1 MKKKIHLII
10 IVTFFL
16 VTSALAK
23 SQWETAISEYNEYSL
38 PLVNVEV
45 DVSGLSKESYIP
57 GHITIVDAEMR
68 TEGRLIASFDC
79 KLRYRGASSLKYE
92 KKSFAIKLLDSDG
105 ESLDANVFGIRK
117 ENDWILDA
125 MAIDR
130 IRMRNRVCFDIWN
143 DISKTPYETDFDN
156 RNGTLGQFVEV
167 YLNGE
172 YHGLYCMTD
181 KIDRKLLGLKKAKEQ
196 SDGSVYV
203 RGVLYKGEAWTD
215 ATLMKGYDI
224 SEPFDEEAWNGWELQ
239 YPDDYPCY
247 DAWKPMMN
255 LIDFTNTRNSFFTYH
270 YTEHFYYDNLVD
282 YAVFLMA
289 LNIIDNNVKN
299 THFSCPDINDNQR
312 FFITPWDL
320 DCSIGGTFD
329 GAHNDSYTSLS
340 ALTSNY
346 LYYQMYIY
354 NVGDFRSEMKK
365 KWQTLLESI
374 LSPQTFS
381 ERLDTY
387 AVRFVESGAWK
398 RECDKWNNN
407 PVPLDLDEELAYV
420 KKWYEGNVKKVCK
433 ILDVDY
439 NPPSS
444 IPSVYA
450 PIQSSSVNYSLGG
463 MCAGRNPMGIVII
476 NGRKYLKRQ

>member
-1 MKKKIHLII
+1 MKKTILLFII
-10 IVTFFL
+10 FSFSL

-45 DVSGLSKESYIP
+45 DVSGLKKESYIP

-68 TEGRLIASFDC
+68 TEGRLMASFDC

-105 ESLDANVFGIRK
+105 EDLDVNVFGIRK

-143 DISKTPYETDFDN
+143 EISKTPYKTDFDN
-156 RNGTLGQFVEV
+156 RNGTLGYFVEV
-167 YLNGE
+167 YLNGD

-215 ATLMKGYDI
+215 ATRMTGYDI
-224 SEPFDEEAWNGWELQ
+224 SESFDGEAWNGWELQ

-247 DAWKPMMN
+247 DAWKPLMN
-255 LIDFTNTRNSFFTYH
+255 LIDFCNTRNAFFKLH
-270 YTEHFYYDNLVD
+270 YRQHFYFDNLVD
-282 YAVFLMA
+282 YAIFIMG

-299 THFSCPDINDNQR
+299 THFSCPDINVNET
-312 FFITPWDL
+312 FLITPWDL
-320 DCSIGGTFD
+320 DCSLGGLYEGSHFD
-329 GAHNDSYTSLS
+329 EYVKITN
-340 ALTSNY
+340 LTGNY
-346 LYYQMYIY
+346 LFYQMYMY
-354 NVGDFRSEMKK
+354 NVDNFRESMKER
-365 KWQTLLESI
+365 WQE
-374 LSPQTFS
+374 LSLGIMSPNNFNA
-381 ERLDTY
+381 RLDAY
-387 AVRFVESGAWK
+387 AKRFKESGAWQ
-398 RECDKWNNN
+398 REYDKWNNN
-407 PVPLDLDEELAYV
+407 PVPLDLDDELEYV
-420 KKWYEGNVKKVCK
+420 KNWYVNNIAALNKVLGV
-433 ILDVDY
+433 IADDIPYVFQDTDSY
-439 NPPSS
+439 NIRMYNIDGKRIMSNPF
-444 IPSVYA
+444 
-450 PIQSSSVNYSLGG
+450 
-463 MCAGRNPMGIVII
+463 GRII
-476 NGRKYLKRQ
+476 YIENGRKIIR

>member
-1 MKKKIHLII
+1 MKKTILLVII
-10 IVTFFL
+10 FSFSL

-45 DVSGLSKESYIP
+45 DVSRLSKENYIP

-68 TEGRLIASFDC
+68 TEGRLMASFDC

-105 ESLDANVFGIRK
+105 EDLDANVFGIRK

-143 DISKTPYETDFDN
+143 EISKTPYKTDFDN

-215 ATLMKGYDI
+215 ATGMSGYDT
-224 SEPFDEEAWNGWELQ
+224 SESFDEESWNGWELQ

-247 DAWKPMMN
+247 DAWKPLMN
-255 LIDFTNTRNSFFTYH
+255 LIDFCNTRNAFFKLH
-270 YTEHFYYDNLVD
+270 YRQHFYYDNLVD
-282 YAVFLMA
+282 YALFIMG

-299 THFSCPDINDNQR
+299 THFSCPDINVNET
-312 FFITPWDL
+312 FLITPWDL
-320 DCSIGGTFD
+320 DCSLGGLYEGSHFD
-329 GAHNDSYTSLS
+329 EYVKITN
-340 ALTSNY
+340 LTGNY
-346 LYYQMYIY
+346 LFYQMYMY
-354 NVGDFRSEMKK
+354 NVDNFRESMKER
-365 KWQTLLESI
+365 WQE
-374 LSPQTFS
+374 LSLGIMSPNNFNA
-381 ERLDTY
+381 RLDAY
-387 AVRFVESGAWK
+387 AKRFKESGAWQ
-398 RECDKWNNN
+398 REYDKWNNN
-407 PVPLDLDEELAYV
+407 PVPLDLDDELEYV
-420 KKWYEGNVKKVCK
+420 KNWYVNNIAALNKVLGV
-433 ILDVDY
+433 IADDIPYVFQDTDSY
-439 NPPSS
+439 NIRMYNIDGKRIMSNPT
-444 IPSVYA
+444 
-450 PIQSSSVNYSLGG
+450 
-463 MCAGRNPMGIVII
+463 GRRIYIE
-476 NGRKYLKRQ
+476 NGRKIIR

>member
-1 MKKKIHLII
+1 MKKTKLIFI
-10 IVTFFL
+10 IFSFSL

-23 SQWETAISEYNEYSL
+23 SQWETAISENNEYSL

-45 DVSGLSKESYIP
+45 DVSRLSKENYIP

-68 TEGRLIASFDC
+68 TEGRLMASFNC

-105 ESLDANVFGIRK
+105 EDLDANVFGIRK

-143 DISKTPYETDFDN
+143 EISKTPYKTDFDN
-156 RNGTLGQFVEV
+156 RNGTLGYFVEV

-215 ATLMKGYDI
+215 ATRMTGYDI
-224 SEPFDEEAWNGWELQ
+224 SESFDGEAWNGWELQ

-247 DAWKPMMN
+247 DAWKPLMN
-255 LIDFTNTRNSFFTYH
+255 LIDFCNTRNAFFKLH
-270 YTEHFYYDNLVD
+270 YRQHFYYDNLVD
-282 YAVFLMA
+282 YALFIMG

-299 THFSCPDINDNQR
+299 THFSCPDINVNET
-312 FFITPWDL
+312 FLITPWDL
-320 DCSIGGTFD
+320 DCSLGGLYE
-329 GAHNDSYTSLS
+329 GSHYEEYTKITN
-340 ALTSNY
+340 LTGNY
-346 LYYQMYIY
+346 LFYQMYMY
-354 NVGDFRSEMKK
+354 NVDNFRESMKER
-365 KWQTLLESI
+365 WQE
-374 LSPQTFS
+374 LSLGIMSPINFNA
-381 ERLDTY
+381 RLDAY
-387 AVRFVESGAWK
+387 AKRFKESGAWQ
-398 RECDKWNNN
+398 REYDKWNNN
-407 PVPLDLDEELAYV
+407 PVPLDLDEELEYV
-420 KKWYEGNVKKVCK
+420 KKWYVNNIAALNNVLGVIAGDIPYVFQDTDSYNIRMYNIDGKK
-433 ILDVDY
+433 IMS
-439 NPPSS
+439 NPT
-444 IPSVYA
+444 
-450 PIQSSSVNYSLGG
+450 
-463 MCAGRNPMGIVII
+463 GRRIYIE
-476 NGRKYLKRQ
+476 NGRKIIR

>member
-10 IVTFFL
+10 SVTFFL
-16 VTSALAK
+16 VTLALAK

-68 TEGRLIASFDC
+68 TEGRLMASFDC
-79 KLRYRGASSLKYE
+79 KLRYRGASSLQYD
-92 KKSFAIKLLDSDG
+92 KKSFAIKLIDSDG
-105 ESLDANVFGIRK
+105 EDLDANVFGIRK

-143 DISKTPYETDFDN
+143 EISKTPYMTDFDN

-181 KIDRKLLGLKKAKEQ
+181 KIDRKLLNLKKAKEN

-203 RGVLYKGEAWTD
+203 RGVLYKGESWTD
-215 ATLMKGYDI
+215 ATLMKGYDT

-239 YPDDYPCY
+239 YPDDYPCF
-247 DAWKPMMN
+247 DSWKPLMS

-270 YTEHFYYDNLVD
+270 YKEHFYNDNLVD
-282 YAVFLMA
+282 YAIFIMA

-299 THFSCPDINDNQR
+299 THFSCPDINNNQR

-320 DCSIGGTFD
+320 DCSIGGTYD
-329 GAHNDSYTSLS
+329 GTHLDIYTSLS

-346 LYYQMYIY
+346 LYY
-354 NVGDFRSEMKK
+354 
-365 KWQTLLESI
+365 
-374 LSPQTFS
+374 
-381 ERLDTY
+381 
-387 AVRFVESGAWK
+387 
-398 RECDKWNNN
+398 
-407 PVPLDLDEELAYV
+407 
-420 KKWYEGNVKKVCK
+420 
-433 ILDVDY
+433 
-439 NPPSS
+439 
-444 IPSVYA
+444 
-450 PIQSSSVNYSLGG
+450 
-463 MCAGRNPMGIVII
+463 
-476 NGRKYLKRQ
+476 

>member
-1 MKKKIHLII
+1 MKKTILLFII
-10 IVTFFL
+10 FSFSL

-45 DVSGLSKESYIP
+45 DVSGLKKESYIP

-68 TEGRLIASFDC
+68 TEGRLMASFDC

-105 ESLDANVFGIRK
+105 ENLDANVFGIRK

-143 DISKTPYETDFDN
+143 EISKTPYKTYFDN

-203 RGVLYKGEAWTD
+203 RGVLYKGESWTD
-215 ATLMKGYDI
+215 ATGMSGYDT
-224 SEPFDEEAWNGWELQ
+224 SESFDEESWNGWELQ

-247 DAWKPMMN
+247 DAWKPLMN
-255 LIDFTNTRNSFFTYH
+255 LIDLCNTRNAFFKLH
-270 YTEHFYYDNLVD
+270 YRQHFYFDNLVD
-282 YAVFLMA
+282 YAIFIMG

-299 THFSCPDINDNQR
+299 THFSCPDINVNET
-312 FFITPWDL
+312 FLITPWDL
-320 DCSIGGTFD
+320 DCSLGGLYEGSHFD
-329 GAHNDSYTSLS
+329 EYVKITN
-340 ALTSNY
+340 LTGNY
-346 LYYQMYIY
+346 LFYQMYMY
-354 NVGDFRSEMKK
+354 NVDNFRESMKER
-365 KWQTLLESI
+365 WQE
-374 LSPQTFS
+374 LSLGIMSPNNFNA
-381 ERLDTY
+381 RLDAY
-387 AVRFVESGAWK
+387 AKRFKESGAWQ
-398 RECDKWNNN
+398 REYDKWNNN
-407 PVPLDLDEELAYV
+407 PVPLDLDDELEYV
-420 KKWYEGNVKKVCK
+420 KNWYVNNIAALNKVLGV
-433 ILDVDY
+433 IADDIPYVFQDSDSY
-439 NPPSS
+439 NMRMYNIDGKRIMSNPF
-444 IPSVYA
+444 
-450 PIQSSSVNYSLGG
+450 
-463 MCAGRNPMGIVII
+463 GRRIYIE
-476 NGRKYLKRQ
+476 NGRKIIR

>member
-1 MKKKIHLII
+1 MKKTILLFII
-10 IVTFFL
+10 FSFSL

-45 DVSGLSKESYIP
+45 DVSRLSKENYIP

-68 TEGRLIASFDC
+68 TEGRLMASFDC

-105 ESLDANVFGIRK
+105 ENLDANVFGIRK

-143 DISKTPYETDFDN
+143 EISKTPYKTDFDN
-156 RNGTLGQFVEV
+156 RNGTLGYFVEV

-215 ATLMKGYDI
+215 ATGMSGYDT
-224 SEPFDEEAWNGWELQ
+224 SESFDEESWNGWELQ

-247 DAWKPMMN
+247 DAWKPLMN
-255 LIDFTNTRNSFFTYH
+255 LIDFCNTRNAFFKLH
-270 YTEHFYYDNLVD
+270 YRQHFYYDNLVD
-282 YAVFLMA
+282 YALFIMG

-299 THFSCPDINDNQR
+299 THFSCPDINVNET
-312 FFITPWDL
+312 FLITPWDL
-320 DCSIGGTFD
+320 DCSLGGLYEGSHFD
-329 GAHNDSYTSLS
+329 EYVKITN
-340 ALTSNY
+340 LTGNY
-346 LYYQMYIY
+346 LFYQMYMY
-354 NVGDFRSEMKK
+354 NVDNFRESMKER
-365 KWQTLLESI
+365 WQE
-374 LSPQTFS
+374 LSLGIMSPNSFNS
-381 ERLDTY
+381 RLDAY
-387 AVRFVESGAWK
+387 AKRFKESGAWQ
-398 RECDKWNNN
+398 REYDKWNNN
-407 PVPLDLDEELAYV
+407 PVPLDLDEELEYV
-420 KKWYEGNVKKVCK
+420 KKWYVNNIAALNKVLGV
-433 ILDVDY
+433 IADDIPYVFQDTDSY
-439 NPPSS
+439 NIRMYNIDGKRIMSNPT
-444 IPSVYA
+444 
-450 PIQSSSVNYSLGG
+450 
-463 MCAGRNPMGIVII
+463 GRRIYIE
-476 NGRKYLKRQ
+476 NGRKIIR

>member
-1 MKKKIHLII
+1 MKKTILLFII
-10 IVTFFL
+10 FSFSL

-45 DVSGLSKESYIP
+45 DVSGLKKESYIP

-68 TEGRLIASFDC
+68 TEGRLMASFDC

-105 ESLDANVFGIRK
+105 ENLDANVFGIRK

-143 DISKTPYETDFDN
+143 EISKTPYKTDFDN
-156 RNGTLGQFVEV
+156 RNGTLGYFVEV
-167 YLNGE
+167 YLNGD

-215 ATLMKGYDI
+215 ATRMTGYDI
-224 SEPFDEEAWNGWELQ
+224 SESFDGEAWNGWELQ

-247 DAWKPMMN
+247 DAWKPLMN
-255 LIDFTNTRNSFFTYH
+255 LIDFCNTRNAFFKLH
-270 YTEHFYYDNLVD
+270 YRQHFYYDNLVD
-282 YAVFLMA
+282 YALFIMG

-299 THFSCPDINDNQR
+299 THFSCPDINVNET
-312 FFITPWDL
+312 FLITPWDL
-320 DCSIGGTFD
+320 DCSLGGLYE
-329 GAHNDSYTSLS
+329 GSHYEEYTKITE
-340 ALTSNY
+340 LTSNY
-346 LYYQMYIY
+346 LYYQLYVY
-354 NVGDFRSEMKK
+354 NVDNFRGSMKER
-365 KWQTLLESI
+365 WQELLSGI
-374 LSPQTFS
+374 MSPDNFKA
-381 ERLDTY
+381 RLDAY
-387 AVRFVESGAWK
+387 AKRFKESGAWQ
-398 RECDKWNNN
+398 REYDKWNNN
-407 PVPLDLDEELAYV
+407 PVPLDLDDELEYV
-420 KKWYEGNVKKVCK
+420 KNWYVNNIAALNKVLGV
-433 ILDVDY
+433 IADDIPYVFQDTDSY
-439 NPPSS
+439 NIRMYNIDGKRIMSNPT
-444 IPSVYA
+444 
-450 PIQSSSVNYSLGG
+450 
-463 MCAGRNPMGIVII
+463 GRRIYIE
-476 NGRKYLKRQ
+476 NGRKIIR

>member
-1 MKKKIHLII
+1 MKKTILLFII
-10 IVTFFL
+10 FSFSL

-45 DVSGLSKESYIP
+45 DVSGLKKESYIP

-68 TEGRLIASFDC
+68 TEGRLMASFDC

-105 ESLDANVFGIRK
+105 ENLDANVFGIRK

-143 DISKTPYETDFDN
+143 EISKTPYKTDFDN
-156 RNGTLGQFVEV
+156 RNGTLGYFVEV
-167 YLNGE
+167 YLNGD

-215 ATLMKGYDI
+215 ATGMSGYDT
-224 SEPFDEEAWNGWELQ
+224 SESFDEESWNGWELQ

-247 DAWKPMMN
+247 DAWKPLMN
-255 LIDFTNTRNSFFTYH
+255 LIDLCNTRNAFFKLH
-270 YTEHFYYDNLVD
+270 YRQHFYYDNLVD
-282 YAVFLMA
+282 YALFIMG

-299 THFSCPDINDNQR
+299 THFSCPDINVNET
-312 FFITPWDL
+312 FLITPWDL
-320 DCSIGGTFD
+320 DCSLGGLYEGSHFD
-329 GAHNDSYTSLS
+329 EYVKITN
-340 ALTSNY
+340 LTGNY
-346 LYYQMYIY
+346 LFYQMYMY
-354 NVGDFRSEMKK
+354 NVDNFRESMKER
-365 KWQTLLESI
+365 WQE
-374 LSPQTFS
+374 LSLGIMSPNNFNA
-381 ERLDTY
+381 RLDAY
-387 AVRFVESGAWK
+387 AKRFKESGAWQ
-398 RECDKWNNN
+398 REYDKWNNN
-407 PVPLDLDEELAYV
+407 PVPLDLDEELEYV
-420 KKWYEGNVKKVCK
+420 KKWYVNNIAALNKVLGV
-433 ILDVDY
+433 IADDIPYVFQDTDSY
-439 NPPSS
+439 NIRMYNIDGKRIMSNPT
-444 IPSVYA
+444 
-450 PIQSSSVNYSLGG
+450 
-463 MCAGRNPMGIVII
+463 GRRIYIE
-476 NGRKYLKRQ
+476 NGRKIIR

>member
-1 MKKKIHLII
+1 MKKTILLFII
-10 IVTFFL
+10 FSFSL

-45 DVSGLSKESYIP
+45 DVSGLKKESYIP

-68 TEGRLIASFDC
+68 TEGRLMASFDC

-105 ESLDANVFGIRK
+105 EDLDVNVFGIRK

-143 DISKTPYETDFDN
+143 EISKTPYKTDFDN
-156 RNGTLGQFVEV
+156 RNGTLGYFVEV

-215 ATLMKGYDI
+215 ATRMTGYDI
-224 SEPFDEEAWNGWELQ
+224 SESFDGEAWNGWELQ

-247 DAWKPMMN
+247 DAWKPLMN
-255 LIDFTNTRNSFFTYH
+255 LIDFCNTRNAFFKLH
-270 YTEHFYYDNLVD
+270 YRQHFYYDNLVD
-282 YAVFLMA
+282 YALFIMGF
-289 LNIIDNNVKN
+289 NIIDNNVKN
-299 THFSCPDINDNQR
+299 THFSCPDINVNET
-312 FFITPWDL
+312 FLITPWDL
-320 DCSIGGTFD
+320 DCSLGGLYE
-329 GAHNDSYTSLS
+329 GSHYEEYTKINE
-340 ALTSNY
+340 LTSNY
-346 LYYQMYIY
+346 LYYQLYVY
-354 NVGDFRSEMKK
+354 NVDNFRGSMKER
-365 KWQTLLESI
+365 WQELLSGI
-374 LSPQTFS
+374 MSPDNFNA
-381 ERLDTY
+381 RLDAY
-387 AVRFVESGAWK
+387 AKRFKESGAWQ
-398 RECDKWNNN
+398 REYDKWNNN
-407 PVPLDLDEELAYV
+407 PVPLDLDDELEYV
-420 KKWYEGNVKKVCK
+420 KNWYVNNIAALNKVLGV
-433 ILDVDY
+433 IADDIPYVFQDTDSY
-439 NPPSS
+439 NIRMYNIDGKRIMSNPT
-444 IPSVYA
+444 
-450 PIQSSSVNYSLGG
+450 
-463 MCAGRNPMGIVII
+463 GRRIYIE
-476 NGRKYLKRQ
+476 NGRKIIR

>member
-1 MKKKIHLII
+1 MKKTILLFII
-10 IVTFFL
+10 FSFSL

-45 DVSGLSKESYIP
+45 DVSRLSKENYIP

-68 TEGRLIASFDC
+68 TEGRLMASFDC

-92 KKSFAIKLLDSDG
+92 KKSFAIKLLDSNG
-105 ESLDANVFGIRK
+105 EDLDANVFGIRK

-143 DISKTPYETDFDN
+143 EISKTPYKTYFDN

-215 ATLMKGYDI
+215 ATGMSGYDT
-224 SEPFDEEAWNGWELQ
+224 SESFDEESWNGWELQ

-247 DAWKPMMN
+247 DAWKPLMN
-255 LIDFTNTRNSFFTYH
+255 LIDLCNTRNAFFKLH
-270 YTEHFYYDNLVD
+270 YRQHFYYDNLVD
-282 YAVFLMA
+282 YALFIMG

-299 THFSCPDINDNQR
+299 THFSCPDINVNET
-312 FFITPWDL
+312 FLITPWDL
-320 DCSIGGTFD
+320 DCSLGGLYEGSHFD
-329 GAHNDSYTSLS
+329 EYVKITN
-340 ALTSNY
+340 LTGNY
-346 LYYQMYIY
+346 LFYQMYMY
-354 NVGDFRSEMKK
+354 NVDNFRESMKER
-365 KWQTLLESI
+365 WQE
-374 LSPQTFS
+374 LSLGIMSPNSFNS
-381 ERLDTY
+381 RLDAY
-387 AVRFVESGAWK
+387 AKRFKESGAWQ
-398 RECDKWNNN
+398 REYDKWNNN
-407 PVPLDLDEELAYV
+407 PVPLDLDEELEYV
-420 KKWYEGNVKKVCK
+420 KKWYVNNIAALNKVLGV
-433 ILDVDY
+433 IADDIPYVFQDTDSY
-439 NPPSS
+439 NIRMYNIDGKRIMSNPT
-444 IPSVYA
+444 
-450 PIQSSSVNYSLGG
+450 
-463 MCAGRNPMGIVII
+463 GRRIYIE
-476 NGRKYLKRQ
+476 NGRKIIR

>member
-1 MKKKIHLII
+1 MKKTILLFII
-10 IVTFFL
+10 FSFSL

-45 DVSGLSKESYIP
+45 DVSRLSKENYIP

-68 TEGRLIASFDC
+68 TEGRLMASFDC

-105 ESLDANVFGIRK
+105 EDLDANVLGIRK

-143 DISKTPYETDFDN
+143 EISKTPYKTDFDN
-156 RNGTLGQFVEV
+156 RNGTLGYFVEV
-167 YLNGE
+167 YLNGD

-215 ATLMKGYDI
+215 ATGMSGYDT
-224 SEPFDEEAWNGWELQ
+224 SESFDEESWNGWELQ

-247 DAWKPMMN
+247 DAWKPLMN
-255 LIDFTNTRNSFFTYH
+255 LIDLCNTRNAFFKLH
-270 YTEHFYYDNLVD
+270 YRQHFYYDNLVD
-282 YAVFLMA
+282 YALFIMG

-299 THFSCPDINDNQR
+299 THFSCPDINVNET
-312 FFITPWDL
+312 FLITPWDL
-320 DCSIGGTFD
+320 DCSLGGLYE
-329 GAHNDSYTSLS
+329 GSHYEEYTKITE
-340 ALTSNY
+340 LTSNY
-346 LYYQMYIY
+346 LYYQLYVY
-354 NVGDFRSEMKK
+354 NVDNFRGSMKER
-365 KWQTLLESI
+365 WQELLSGI
-374 LSPQTFS
+374 MSPDNFNA
-381 ERLDTY
+381 RLDAY
-387 AVRFVESGAWK
+387 AKRFKESGAWQ
-398 RECDKWNNN
+398 REYDKWNNN
-407 PVPLDLDEELAYV
+407 PVPLDLDTELEYV
-420 KKWYEGNVKKVCK
+420 KNWYVKNIAAMNKTLGV
-433 ILDVDY
+433 IADDIPYVFQDRDSY
-439 NPPSS
+439 NMRMYNIDGKRIMSNPF
-444 IPSVYA
+444 
-450 PIQSSSVNYSLGG
+450 
-463 MCAGRNPMGIVII
+463 GRRIYIE
-476 NGRKYLKRQ
+476 NGRKIIR

>member
-1 MKKKIHLII
+1 MKKTILLFII
-10 IVTFFL
+10 FSFSL

-45 DVSGLSKESYIP
+45 DVSGLKKESYIP

-68 TEGRLIASFDC
+68 TEGRLMASFDC

-105 ESLDANVFGIRK
+105 EDLDANVFGIRK

-143 DISKTPYETDFDN
+143 EISKTPYKTDFDN

-215 ATLMKGYDI
+215 ATRMTGYDI
-224 SEPFDEEAWNGWELQ
+224 SESFDGEAWNGWELQ

-247 DAWKPMMN
+247 DAWKPLMN
-255 LIDFTNTRNSFFTYH
+255 LIDFCNTRNAFFKLH
-270 YTEHFYYDNLVD
+270 YRQHFYFDNLVD
-282 YAVFLMA
+282 YAIFIMG

-299 THFSCPDINDNQR
+299 THFSCPDINVNET
-312 FFITPWDL
+312 FLITPWDL
-320 DCSIGGTFD
+320 DCSLGGLYE
-329 GAHNDSYTSLS
+329 GSHYEEYTKITN
-340 ALTSNY
+340 LTGNY
-346 LYYQMYIY
+346 LFYQMYMY
-354 NVGDFRSEMKK
+354 NVDNFRESMKER
-365 KWQTLLESI
+365 WQE
-374 LSPQTFS
+374 LSLGIMSPNNFNA
-381 ERLDTY
+381 RLDAY
-387 AVRFVESGAWK
+387 AKRFKESGAWQ
-398 RECDKWNNN
+398 REYDKWNNN
-407 PVPLDLDEELAYV
+407 SVPLDLDTELEYV
-420 KKWYEGNVKKVCK
+420 KNWYVNNIAALNKVLGVIADDIPYVFQDSDSYNMRMYNIDGK
-433 ILDVDY
+433 IIMS
-439 NPPSS
+439 NPT
-444 IPSVYA
+444 
-450 PIQSSSVNYSLGG
+450 
-463 MCAGRNPMGIVII
+463 GRRIYIE
-476 NGRKYLKRQ
+476 NGRKIIR

>member
-1 MKKKIHLII
+1 MKKTILLFII
-10 IVTFFL
+10 FSFSL

-45 DVSGLSKESYIP
+45 DVSRLSKENYIP

-68 TEGRLIASFDC
+68 TEGRLMASFDC

-105 ESLDANVFGIRK
+105 ENLDANVFGIRK

-143 DISKTPYETDFDN
+143 EISKTPYKTDFDN

-215 ATLMKGYDI
+215 ATGMSGYDT
-224 SEPFDEEAWNGWELQ
+224 SESFDEESWNGWELQ

-247 DAWKPMMN
+247 DAWKPLMN
-255 LIDFTNTRNSFFTYH
+255 LIDFCNTRNAFFKLH
-270 YTEHFYYDNLVD
+270 YRQHFYYDNLVD
-282 YAVFLMA
+282 YALFIMG

-299 THFSCPDINDNQR
+299 THFSCPDINVNET
-312 FFITPWDL
+312 FLITPWDL
-320 DCSIGGTFD
+320 DCSLGGLYEGSHFD
-329 GAHNDSYTSLS
+329 EYVKITN
-340 ALTSNY
+340 LTGNY
-346 LYYQMYIY
+346 LFYQMYMY
-354 NVGDFRSEMKK
+354 NVDNFRESMKER
-365 KWQTLLESI
+365 WQE
-374 LSPQTFS
+374 LSLGIMSPNSFNS
-381 ERLDTY
+381 RLDAY
-387 AVRFVESGAWK
+387 AKRFKESGAWQ
-398 RECDKWNNN
+398 REYDKWNNN
-407 PVPLDLDEELAYV
+407 PVPLDLDEELEYV
-420 KKWYEGNVKKVCK
+420 KKWYVNNIAALNKVLGV
-433 ILDVDY
+433 IADDIPYVFQDSDSY
-439 NPPSS
+439 NMRMYNIDGKRIMSNPT
-444 IPSVYA
+444 
-450 PIQSSSVNYSLGG
+450 
-463 MCAGRNPMGIVII
+463 GRRIYIE
-476 NGRKYLKRQ
+476 NGRKIIR

>member
-1 MKKKIHLII
+1 MKIRLYFFI
-10 IVTFFL
+10 IVAFFFA
-16 VTSALAK
+16 TSAFAK

-143 DISKTPYETDFDN
+143 EISKTPYKTDFDN

-167 YLNGE
+167 YLNGD

-215 ATLMKGYDI
+215 ATRMAGYDT
-224 SEPFDEEAWNGWELQ
+224 SESFDEESWNGWELQ

-247 DAWKPMMN
+247 DAWKPLMN
-255 LIDFTNTRNSFFTYH
+255 LIDFCNTRNAFFKLH
-270 YTEHFYYDNLVD
+270 YRQHFYYDNLVD
-282 YAVFLMA
+282 YAIFIMA
-289 LNIIDNNVKN
+289 HNIIDNNVKN
-299 THFSCPDINDNQR
+299 THFSSPDINVNETYL
-312 FFITPWDL
+312 ITPWDL
-320 DCSIGGTFD
+320 DCSLGGLYE
-329 GAHNDSYTSLS
+329 GSHYEVYTKISE
-340 ALTSNY
+340 LTSNY
-346 LYYQMYIY
+346 LYYQLYVY
-354 NVGDFRSEMKK
+354 NVDNFRTNMKER
-365 KWQTLLESI
+365 WQE
-374 LSPQTFS
+374 LSSGIMSAENFNV
-381 ERLDTY
+381 RLDAY
-387 AVRFVESGAWK
+387 AKRFKESGAWQ
-398 RECDKWNNN
+398 REYDKWNNN
-407 PVPLDLDEELAYV
+407 PVPLDLDAELEYV
-420 KKWYEGNVKKVCK
+420 KNWYVKNISTLNK
-433 ILDVDY
+433 ILGVIADD
-439 NPPSS
+439 
-444 IPSVYA
+444 IPSVFLNTDTDNIKMYNIDGTRIMSN
-450 PIQSSSVNYSLGG
+450 PNI
-463 MCAGRNPMGIVII
+463 GRLYIMDGKKVI
-476 NGRKYLKRQ
+476 K

>member
-1 MKKKIHLII
+1 MKKTILLFII
-10 IVTFFL
+10 FSFSL

-45 DVSGLSKESYIP
+45 DVSRLSKENYIP

-68 TEGRLIASFDC
+68 TEGRLMASFDC

-105 ESLDANVFGIRK
+105 ENLDANVFGIRK

-143 DISKTPYETDFDN
+143 EISKTPYKTDFDN

-215 ATLMKGYDI
+215 ATGMSGYDT
-224 SEPFDEEAWNGWELQ
+224 SESFDEESWNGWELQ

-247 DAWKPMMN
+247 DAWKPLMN
-255 LIDFTNTRNSFFTYH
+255 LIDFCNTRNAFFKLH
-270 YTEHFYYDNLVD
+270 YRQHFYYDNLVD
-282 YAVFLMA
+282 YAIFIMG

-299 THFSCPDINDNQR
+299 THFSCPDINVNET
-312 FFITPWDL
+312 FLITPWDL
-320 DCSIGGTFD
+320 DCSLGGLYEGSHFD
-329 GAHNDSYTSLS
+329 EYVKITN
-340 ALTSNY
+340 LTGNY
-346 LYYQMYIY
+346 LFYQMYMY
-354 NVGDFRSEMKK
+354 NVDNFRESMKER
-365 KWQTLLESI
+365 WQE
-374 LSPQTFS
+374 LSLGIMSPNSFNS
-381 ERLDTY
+381 RLDAY
-387 AVRFVESGAWK
+387 AKRFKESGAWQ
-398 RECDKWNNN
+398 REYDKWNNN
-407 PVPLDLDEELAYV
+407 PVPLDLDEELEYV
-420 KKWYEGNVKKVCK
+420 KKWYVNNIAALNKVLGV
-433 ILDVDY
+433 IADDIPYVFQDTDSY
-439 NPPSS
+439 NIRMYNIDGKRIMSNPT
-444 IPSVYA
+444 
-450 PIQSSSVNYSLGG
+450 
-463 MCAGRNPMGIVII
+463 GRRIYIE
-476 NGRKYLKRQ
+476 NGRKIIR